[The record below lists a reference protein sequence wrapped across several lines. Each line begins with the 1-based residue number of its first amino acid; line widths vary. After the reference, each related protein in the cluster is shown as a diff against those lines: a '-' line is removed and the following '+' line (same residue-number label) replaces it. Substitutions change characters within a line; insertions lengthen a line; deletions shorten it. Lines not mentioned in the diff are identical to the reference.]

1 MWSVGIFLYAL
12 LCGMFPFRAKNY
24 PDLYRRISRGT
35 YVFSCAN
42 VNKLLLQ
49 KIILDIHDIQETFI
63 YDYWPNL
70 KRFYNFT
77 MSKCSLINYSSTVFD
92 LIILAGTYEV
102 PDEIGLTAR
111 HLISQLL
118 CVDPKQRISARTA
131 INHPWLAKY
140 NSASIDINRL
150 RFDSSILISNRPE
163 DDIDE
168 QTLKEL
174 ELFGL
179 DRTELVRLIMTKTH
193 SSTSTLYY
201 LLLNHVI
208 NKRALLG
215 GPRRAS
221 STPILNPIIHCN
233 VTHLPKEVMT
243 NTVSRTSI
251 LRYGISALQSTVLS
265 TVSFPTA
272 HPCVAAQ
279 PTE

>member
-265 TVSFPTA
+265 TVSFATA
-272 HPCVAAQ
+272 HPCVAAK